1 MSSSTP
7 IPTDLLVPTAKGLY
21 CERGGFFID
30 PRRPVERAITT
41 HAHTDHAPPGCDQYV
56 CTKRTADL
64 IRSRYGPDQNC
75 LTLEWGTPHQFG
87 EVMVSLHP
95 AGHIMGSAQV
105 RIEALDGGPVWVVTG
120 DCKDDDDP
128 TTEPFESVPCDV
140 LIIESTF
147 GLPIYHWPEPET
159 VLSQINDWWA
169 TNAAQERT
177 SVVMTYAVGKAQRL
191 LAGLDPNI
199 GPIGIHGA
207 LVGPTEVYRAAGIKL
222 PKTIRAGRE
231 TATELQGQG
240 IIVCPPSAAGT
251 PWIRRFSGKDGME
264 TAFASGWMAVRG
276 RQRWRGVDRGFIL
289 SDHADWDGLLNI
301 VRNSNAKRVGVTHGS
316 TEAFSRYLRE
326 FEGLESFVLGD
337 QRATSD
343 GDDG

>member
-1 MSSSTP
+1 M
-7 IPTDLLVPTAKGLY
+7 
-21 CERGGFFID
+21 
-30 PRRPVERAITT
+30 
-41 HAHTDHAPPGCDQYV
+41 
-56 CTKRTADL
+56 
-64 IRSRYGPDQNC
+64 
-75 LTLEWGTPHQFG
+75 
-87 EVMVSLHP
+87 
-95 AGHIMGSAQV
+95 
-105 RIEALDGGPVWVVTG
+105 VTG

-128 TTEPFESVPCDV
+128 TTEAFESVPCDV

-207 LVGPTEVYRAAGIKL
+207 LVGPTEVYRAAGIEL
-222 PKTIRAGRE
+222 PETIRAGRD
-231 TATELQGQG
+231 TATELQGRG

-264 TAFASGWMAVRG
+264 TAFPPDGWRSEVANVGAGLIAGSFSVTTPIGTDCSTSFATARPNAWASPTDQPRLFRAISKNSKV
-276 RQRWRGVDRGFIL
+276 WRAL
-289 SDHADWDGLLNI
+289 SWAI
-301 VRNSNAKRVGVTHGS
+301 NAPPAMET
-316 TEAFSRYLRE
+316 TDEALRPAC
-326 FEGLESFVLGD
+326 S
-337 QRATSD
+337 
-343 GDDG
+343 

>member
-1 MSSSTP
+1 M
-7 IPTDLLVPTAKGLY
+7 
-21 CERGGFFID
+21 
-30 PRRPVERAITT
+30 
-41 HAHTDHAPPGCDQYV
+41 
-56 CTKRTADL
+56 
-64 IRSRYGPDQNC
+64 
-75 LTLEWGTPHQFG
+75 
-87 EVMVSLHP
+87 
-95 AGHIMGSAQV
+95 
-105 RIEALDGGPVWVVTG
+105 VTG

-207 LVGPTEVYRAAGIKL
+207 LVGPTEVYRAAGINL

-231 TATELQGQG
+231 TACLLYTS
-240 IIVCPPSAAGT
+240 PSPRDT
-251 PWIRRFSGKDGME
+251 RR
-264 TAFASGWMAVRG
+264 
-276 RQRWRGVDRGFIL
+276 
-289 SDHADWDGLLNI
+289 
-301 VRNSNAKRVGVTHGS
+301 
-316 TEAFSRYLRE
+316 SRMP
-326 FEGLESFVLGD
+326 SS
-337 QRATSD
+337 A
-343 GDDG
+343 

>member
-1 MSSSTP
+1 MSPSTP
-7 IPTDLLVPTAKGLY
+7 IPTDLVPTAKGLY
-21 CERGGFFID
+21 CERGGFSSTHAVH
-30 PRRPVERAITT
+30 RPAITT

-56 CTKRTADL
+56 HAADRRFDSIPIRTRTKLPHA
-64 IRSRYGPDQNC
+64 
-75 LTLEWGTPHQFG
+75 EWGTQHQFG
-87 EVMVSLHP
+87 EVWSL
-95 AGHIMGSAQV
+95 ASRRTSGSAQI
-105 RIEALDGGPVWVVTG
+105 RIERSMVDRSGWSPAIAKTMMTPPPKRLNRCRVTL
-120 DCKDDDDP
+120 
-128 TTEPFESVPCDV
+128 T
-140 LIIESTF
+140 LSTF

-177 SVVMTYAVGKAQRL
+177 SVVMTYAVGKA
-191 LAGLDPNI
+191 AVVGGADPNI
-199 GPIGIHGA
+199 GPIGIHG
-207 LVGPTEVYRAAGIKL
+207 VGWSDRGVPAAGIEL
-222 PKTIRAGRE
+222 PETIRRD
-231 TATELQGQG
+231 TATELQGRG

-289 SDHADWDGLLNI
+289 SDHADWNGLLNI
-301 VRNSNAKRVGVTHGS
+301 VRNSKAKRVGVTHGS
-316 TEAFSRYLRE
+316 TEAFSRYLQE

-337 QRATSD
+337 QRAISD